1 MSIETNEISKTEN
14 KSIYKGNFLFYSPK
28 YKISIPKMGLIDT
41 KTVDST
47 ANVINKVEV
56 QNADL
61 FWITIILIVIAL
73 IMVSNALIKIYKLH
87 NKCLKKRY
95 RSTANG
101 IDNI

>member
-1 MSIETNEISKTEN
+1 MSIETNKISKIEN
-14 KSIYKGNFLFYSPK
+14 IYKNKEDFLQNS
-28 YKISIPKMGLIDT
+28 KISIPKMGLIDT

-73 IMVSNALIKIYKLH
+73 IMVSNALIKIYKVH
-87 NKCLKKRY
+87 NKCLKKQY

-101 IDNI
+101 LDNI

>member
-1 MSIETNEISKTEN
+1 MSIETNRISKTEN
-14 KSIYKGNFLFYSPK
+14 IYKNREDFLQN

-61 FWITIILIVIAL
+61 FWITILLIVIAL
-73 IMVSNALIKIYKLH
+73 IMVSNALIKIYKVH
-87 NKCLKKRY
+87 NKCLRKKY

-101 IDNI
+101 LDNI